1 MRITVFTDYAFRVLI
16 YLALNPE
23 RRVTINNIAEDYGI
37 SKNHLMKIVNLLA
50 NAGLVSASRGPQ
62 GGLKL
67 AMQADKIKVGDII
80 RLTEDNFQLV
90 ECFRSGNECTITPAC
105 ELKSVLEES
114 LVAFF
119 GILDK
124 YSIKDLVARSSDLKK
139 LL

>member
-90 ECFRSGNECTITPAC
+90 ECFRSGNECAITPAC

-119 GILDK
+119 GVLDK
-124 YSIKDLVARSSDLKK
+124 YSIKDLVVHSSDLKK

>member
-90 ECFRSGNECTITPAC
+90 ECFRSGNECAITPAC

-119 GILDK
+119 GVLVK